1 MIFRSI
7 ALIALLRF
15 VAPLQAQESPASLV
29 TRTIPLRHL
38 APVDAARLVSPYI
51 RSERGGVYEATAVRA
66 VTITETAVTL
76 ARIDSLI
83 RENDRSPTI
92 LSFRFQLIAADDN
105 PARDPAID
113 SLDTTLRS
121 LFRYRGYHLLGQ
133 GTTTAGE
140 NESFSLTMAGGEERY
155 ELFGDVVTVQ
165 VGGTAGSA
173 PLIVV
178 DGVPQASDKG
188 DRGTVRVRVR
198 LGRLVAGTYQGK
210 PMAPESL
217 LSTGL
222 TVPVDQT
229 VVLGSAA
236 PGGRNQA
243 IILTIR
249 PEVAIP
255 PRR

>member
-1 MIFRSI
+1 MTIRSMLLVA
-7 ALIALLRF
+7 ALAAVTPVR
-15 VAPLQAQESPASLV
+15 AQEPQAPLV

-38 APVDAARLVSPYI
+38 LPVDAARLVSPYI
-51 RSERGGVYEATAVRA
+51 RSPQGGVYEASAVRA
-66 VTITETAVTL
+66 VTVTETAATL

-83 RENDRSPTI
+83 RENDRSPTV
-92 LSFRFQLIAADDN
+92 LSFRFQLIAADDT

-133 GTTTAGE
+133 GTTVAGE
-140 NESFSLTMAGGEERY
+140 SESFSLTMAGGEDRY
-155 ELFGDVVTVQ
+155 ELNGDVMTVQ
-165 VGGTAGSA
+165 PGNAQVVIIDGT
-173 PLIVV
+173 
-178 DGVPQASDKG
+178 PQPG
-188 DRGTVRVRVR
+188 DRGSVRVRVR
-198 LGRLVAGTYQGK
+198 LARMAGGTYQGK
-210 PMAPESL
+210 PIQSESL
-217 LSTGL
+217 LFTGL
-222 TVPVDQT
+222 TVPVGQT
-229 VVLGSAA
+229 IVLGSAA

>member
-1 MIFRSI
+1 MMLRSMLVVA
-7 ALIALLRF
+7 ALF
-15 VAPLQAQESPASLV
+15 VAAPMSAQEAQTPLV

-38 APVDAARLVSPYI
+38 AAVDAARLVSPYI
-51 RSERGGVYEATAVRA
+51 RSPQGGVYEAPAVRA
-66 VTITETAVTL
+66 VTVTETAANL

-83 RENDRSPTI
+83 RENDRSPTV
-92 LSFRFQLIAADDN
+92 LSFRFQLIAADDT
-105 PARDPAID
+105 PARDPALD
-113 SLDTTLRS
+113 SLDATLRS

-140 NESFSLTMAGGEERY
+140 NETFTLTMTGGDDRF
-155 ELFGDVVTVQ
+155 ELVGDVITVQ
-165 VGGTAGSA
+165 PGNG
-173 PLIVV
+173 PLIIV
-178 DGVPQASDKG
+178 DGAPQPGGSG
-188 DRGTVRVRVR
+188 SVRVRVR
-198 LGRLVAGTYQGK
+198 LGRLAGGTYQGK
-210 PMAPESL
+210 PIASESL

-222 TVPVDQT
+222 TVPVGQT